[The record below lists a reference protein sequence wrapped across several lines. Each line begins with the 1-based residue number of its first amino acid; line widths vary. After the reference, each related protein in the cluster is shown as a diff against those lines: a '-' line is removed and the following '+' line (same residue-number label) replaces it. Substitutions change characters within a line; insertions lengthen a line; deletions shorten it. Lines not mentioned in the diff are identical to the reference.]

1 MEYLKELNNLQLKAV
16 TTKSKKVLVVAGAG
30 SGKTKVLTDRV
41 KYLIDNGVNKNQ
53 ILTFTFT
60 KKAAKEMKDRLKDY
74 NFDNV
79 FTSQT
84 EMAAVIRISAVIRIL
99 IFPLIEN
106 LNFFFFDSI
115 ISNISHYLKS
125 SSLSPFMVRVYV
137 IRVNTAQITN
147 TTIPITEAIL

>member
-1 MEYLKELNNLQLKAV
+1 MEYLKELNDLQLKAV
-16 TTKSKKVLVVAGAG
+16 TTQSKKVLVVAGAG

-79 FTSQT
+79 FTFHSFCYQYI
-84 EMAAVIRISAVIRIL
+84 AL
-99 IFPLIEN
+99 
-106 LNFFFFDSI
+106 
-115 ISNISHYLKS
+115 
-125 SSLSPFMVRVYV
+125 
-137 IRVNTAQITN
+137 
-147 TTIPITEAIL
+147 